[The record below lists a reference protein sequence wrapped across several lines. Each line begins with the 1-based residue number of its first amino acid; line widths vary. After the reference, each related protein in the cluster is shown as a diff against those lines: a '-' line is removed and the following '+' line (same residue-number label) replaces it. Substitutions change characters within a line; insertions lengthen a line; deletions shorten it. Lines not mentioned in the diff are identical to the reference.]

1 MSHSHDHH
9 IEDES
14 GEPHGPPHHHRP
26 GHSHSHSHAHAP
38 ATFGYRF
45 GVGIALN
52 LLIVALEL
60 IYGIIAHSVA
70 LIADAGHNL
79 SDVLGLFVAYAATIA
94 SARAPSPRFT
104 YGLRATS
111 IMAALFNAVFLLVV
125 TGALGY
131 AAIERLFRPEPVIAG
146 AMMAVAAIGMVIN
159 LITAA
164 LFAYGRKGDL
174 NIRGAFLH
182 MAADAAIS
190 AGVVLAGFAIM
201 LTGRLWIDPL
211 VSLGISALIIAG
223 TWGLLRESLAMALA
237 GVPAGITTAEVR
249 DYLADLPEVSA
260 LHDLHIWPMSTSETA
275 LTAHLLTPDGHPG
288 DAFLAQTA
296 NELRRRFGI
305 GHVTLQIEVDRETVC
320 ALEPDHV
327 V

>member
-1 MSHSHDHH
+1 MNHSRKHDGD
-9 IEDES
+9 DES
-14 GEPHGPPHHHRP
+14 DVNH
-26 GHSHSHSHAHAP
+26 GHSHTHDHDHGHSHAP
-38 ATFGYRF
+38 ASFGVRF
-45 GVGIALN
+45 GIGIVLN

-60 IYGIIAHSVA
+60 VYGFIAHSVA

-94 SARAPSPRFT
+94 SARAPSPHFT

-111 IMAALFNAVFLLVV
+111 IMAALFNAMFLLVV

-131 AAIERLFRPEPVIAG
+131 EAVIRLFRPEPVIAST
-146 AMMAVAAIGMVIN
+146 MIAVAAIGMVIN
-159 LITAA
+159 AVTAA
-164 LFAYGRKGDL
+164 LFASGRKGDL

-190 AGVVLAGFAIM
+190 GGVVLAGFAII

-211 VSLGISALIIAG
+211 VSLAISALIIAG
-223 TWGLLRESLAMALA
+223 TWGLLRESLAMALG

-249 DYLADLPEVSA
+249 DYLIGLPGVDA
-260 LHDLHIWPMSTSETA
+260 LHDLHIWSMSTSETA
-275 LTAHLLTPDGHPG
+275 LTAHLLMLEGHPG

-296 NELRRRFGI
+296 DELRRRFRI
-305 GHVTLQIEVDRETVC
+305 GHVTLQIEIDKDAVC